1 MHILVPFIEIS
12 LILICDKIANR
23 ATSIVSFTNSRSSIV
38 SRHPEAFSL
47 KLGISHHF
55 LSQSLKSFVPQ
66 FLSPSITSIISK
78 WKSIFFIYGAKILTS
93 NARTSISTSFNTFEI
108 QLVWRLK
115 FLIFLVLWFNFH
127 LTTCIN
133 SIPLSFFDRLNYR
146 IEWIDVFNSFFA

>member
-1 MHILVPFIEIS
+1 MNLVFMLLDDFQFFCVCLHSFLIRISFVISTIIAENGKGLLSLFIVVFLLILMHILVPFIEIS

-66 FLSPSITSIISK
+66 FLSPSITSIIS
-78 WKSIFFIYGAKILTS
+78 
-93 NARTSISTSFNTFEI
+93 
-108 QLVWRLK
+108 
-115 FLIFLVLWFNFH
+115 
-127 LTTCIN
+127 
-133 SIPLSFFDRLNYR
+133 
-146 IEWIDVFNSFFA
+146 